1 MKMDRENYQKPLF
14 TIGIVSE
21 MLGITPTTLRTW
33 EKRGLIEV
41 ERRGKN
47 RYYSFA
53 DIDRLK
59 EIKKL
64 LRNRGMNIAGVK
76 TILDQTRCWEIKECG
91 EDRFD
96 CVIYQTWQE
105 KSSPESVKDQEE
117 KE

>member
-1 MKMDRENYQKPLF
+1 MKMTQKNYHQPLF
-14 TIGIVSE
+14 TIGIVAE

-33 EKRGLIEV
+33 EKRELIEV
-41 ERRGKN
+41 RRRGKN

-59 EIKKL
+59 EIKRL
-64 LRNRGMNIAGVK
+64 LRDRGMNIAGVK
-76 TILDQTRCWEIKECG
+76 TILDQTRCWKVKDCG

-105 KSSPESVKDQEE
+105 KNNPETGRKQEE
-117 KE
+117 EV